1 MGMLQWTAAPVTVC
15 LLFAGDLGYLR
26 EDGLVAIE
34 DRLKELI
41 KYKGFQVWQE
51 LFFFFIC
58 LGIFPRIWWT
68 CSFDDDS

>member
-1 MGMLQWTAAPVTVC
+1 MSHPVGMLQWTAAPVTVC

-51 LFFFFIC
+51 LFFFF
-58 LGIFPRIWWT
+58 
-68 CSFDDDS
+68 